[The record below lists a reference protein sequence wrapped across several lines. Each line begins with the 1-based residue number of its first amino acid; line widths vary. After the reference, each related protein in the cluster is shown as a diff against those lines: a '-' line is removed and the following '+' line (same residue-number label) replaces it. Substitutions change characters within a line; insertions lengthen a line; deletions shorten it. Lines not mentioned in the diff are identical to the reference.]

1 VGERVS
7 LETAEAAELS
17 EWTLEAAEM
26 CVEDKVIEVV
36 EAEVGGASRMEA
48 GTISRHGRWRLQRS
62 TWKAR
67 T

>member
-1 VGERVS
+1 MGERVS

-17 EWTLEAAEM
+17 GWTLEAAEM
-26 CVEDKVIEVV
+26 CVEEKVMEVIE
-36 EAEVGGASRMEA
+36 EEVGASRMEA
-48 GTISRHGRWRLQRS
+48 GTIRHGRWRLERS